1 MSQDGALRVV
11 VNADDFGATPEI
23 SAGIEACMDAGV
35 VTSTTILANQ
45 PGSEDALGRAAARC
59 RGPEAHA
66 RSFGVHLNLCEG
78 PALTGPSSLTDDAG
92 VFVRKRAQAL
102 RAFALRLDPGDVER
116 ELAAQIA
123 RVRDAGVAISHLDG
137 HKHLHQL
144 PGVAEVVA
152 RLAAAHGIERVRC
165 TRERGLW
172 PPGVAPGAALS
183 RLARRGLARALA
195 PRLHAHGL
203 RSPARTLDLA
213 ELMRLATT
221 PARVARLAGSARASA
236 VTEVFCHPGGPG
248 RRAEES
254 RFLLSPAFAE
264 LVREAGATLVS
275 YWEV

>member
-1 MSQDGALRVV
+1 MTQEGALRVV

-45 PGSEDALGRAAARC
+45 PGSEDALRRASVRCGRPGAR
-59 RGPEAHA
+59 E

-78 PALTGPSSLTDDAG
+78 PALTGPSSLTDGAG

-102 RAFALRLDPGDVER
+102 RAFALRLDLEDVAR

-144 PGVAEVVA
+144 PGVADVVA
-152 RLAAAHGIERVRC
+152 RLAVSHGIERVRC

-172 PPGVAPGAALS
+172 PPGVAAGAALS

-195 PRLHAHGL
+195 PRLRARHL

-213 ELMRLATT
+213 ELMALATT
-221 PARVARLAGSARASA
+221 PARVARLASHARDSAP
-236 VTEVFCHPGGPG
+236 TEVFCHPGGPG
-248 RRAEES
+248 RRADES
-254 RFLLSPAFAE
+254 RFLLSPEFAE